1 MGSIPAILGILL
13 SLKKSSIRHKTLTT
27 TLKKVKLRKPIFYRS
42 SHSTR
47 GRFFAKL
54 SRYTNSSLGPSPKL
68 LISKLPLRCNS
79 KISDK
84 LFFRFMPQ
92 SRVMKGPSHLNIS
105 GLNSFWFAKAPLPLT
120 YVNKKDVSQ
129 SSSPNTRYTPS
140 MLFPTTSCAVLTAN
154 FYPKLDALTA
164 TRLPQITFFQ
174 KPVSWLKLLTL
185 QDAVSDGLALGS
197 RVVLKP
203 ILSLLAREWA
213 EFLRTRL
220 MLQFKRG
227 LTVGNVKI
235 KKASRQYFS
244 FHNYFNSSKLLFSGR
259 VKLIVPVATLNLR
272 GSFWGSSELTRVLP
286 CPVIATPQY
295 RTAPQSTK
303 QYRIPRLLDSAS
315 SATDLVKRRHLGL
328 RTISKS
334 SKLSSPT
341 LVVSKKS
348 KSKLKLRTK
357 LFRKL
362 KSRIRKLSRY
372 VRFRLGRTRWFSVRQ
387 FKRSKW
393 IIRRLTRRSRGL
405 SRRLNRYKAFARL
418 LRRRNRQFHRF
429 KMNSLNLSHKK
440 LIAVHPR
447 GFYTPHRSFRAKIQR
462 INSRNFSQIRG
473 RFLSAFVHTK
483 LTMGN
488 ANPDL
493 PTRLPNFPKSNSQQ
507 VPQGFTG
514 NWALN
519 TSTLSEFWTNPTLL
533 KYFLATESKVQPGTN
548 PLKLSILQAQH
559 QLHSYIFPSNNNKIV
574 RSNLWLVPSSNYT
587 LRRKLLRSTF
597 SYLFSFNLSMWYYK
611 SLISFIESCSGRKVS
626 LHFGPFLE
634 GALTFEDKAR
644 CVLWGNRVMGFQR
657 ILGHKIFVQEA
668 LMLVALSLRL
678 KDTTFLANW
687 IRGMLKRMSF
697 WKYRLLFR
705 YLKFL
710 FQHIFRPNFGL
721 FNFRG
726 LKLRLKGKI
735 SVAGNARTR
744 TLFYRVGDT
753 SHSKMNNKVSYDLSY
768 VNTFTGVM
776 GFKLWFFY

>member
-13 SLKKSSIRHKTLTT
+13 SLKKSSIKHKTLTVKP
-27 TLKKVKLRKPIFYRS
+27 KKVKLRKPIFYKSLR
-42 SHSTR
+42 STR

-54 SRYTNSSLGPSPKL
+54 SRHTNSSLDTSPKL
-68 LISKLPLRCNS
+68 LTSKLPLKCNS
-79 KISDK
+79 KASHK
-84 LFFRFMPQ
+84 LFFRFIPQ
-92 SRVMKGPSHLNIS
+92 SRVMQSLSLLNIS
-105 GLNSFWFAKAPLPLT
+105 GLNSFWFTKTSLPLT
-120 YVNKKDVSQ
+120 HFNKKGVWQ
-129 SSSPNTRYTPS
+129 SPSPSTCYTPE
-140 MLFPTTSCAVLTAN
+140 MHFPTTSCAVLAAN
-154 FYPKLDALTA
+154 FYPKSDALIA

-174 KPVSWLKLLTL
+174 KPVLWLKLLTL
-185 QDAVSDGLALGS
+185 QDTVSGNLALGS
-197 RVVLKP
+197 RVVLRP
-203 ILSLLAREWA
+203 TLTLLAREWV

-227 LTVGNVKI
+227 LTAGNVKI

-244 FHNYFNSSKLLFSGR
+244 FHNYFNSSQTLFSGR
-259 VKLIVPVATLNLR
+259 VKLIVPVATLNRR

-286 CPVIATPQY
+286 CSIVATPQY
-295 RTAPQSTK
+295 QISPQLIR
-303 QYRIPRLLDSAS
+303 QYRIPQLQGSAS
-315 SATDLVKRRHLGL
+315 SAAESARHRRPSL
-328 RTISKS
+328 RTASRPFKP
-334 SKLSSPT
+334 SSPS
-341 LVVSKKS
+341 LVVSKKL
-348 KSKLKLRTK
+348 KPKTRLKVKLSH
-357 LFRKL
+357 KL

-387 FKRSKW
+387 FKRSRW
-393 IIRRLTRRSRGL
+393 ATRRVTRRSRGL
-405 SRRLNRYKAFARL
+405 SRRLNRYKAFAKL
-418 LRRRNRQFHRF
+418 LRRRNRQFRRF

-440 LIAVHPR
+440 LIAAHPR

-462 INSRNFSQIRG
+462 ISSRNFSQVRS
-473 RFLSAFVHTK
+473 RFLSAFAHTK
-483 LTMGN
+483 LTTGN
-488 ANPDL
+488 VSSDL
-493 PTRLPNFPKSNSQQ
+493 PIRLPNSPKSDSQQ
-507 VPQGFTG
+507 GSQGFTG

-533 KYFLATESKVQPGTN
+533 KYFLVIESKVQPKTN
-548 PLKLSILQAQH
+548 SLKLSILQAQH
-559 QLHSYIFPSNNNKIV
+559 QLHSYIFPSNNNKV
-574 RSNLWLVPSSNYT
+574 ARSNLWLVPSSNYT

-710 FQHIFRPNFGL
+710 FQHIFRPNFAL
-721 FNFRG
+721 FSFRG

-768 VNTFTGVM
+768 VNTFTGIM
-776 GFKLWFFY
+776 GFKLWFFH